1 MIGRAAEEL
10 PLLDR
15 GGQVMFHDDDDDD
28 DDYDDDIHYYFHVCD
43 QK

>member
-15 GGQVMFHDDDDDD
+15 GGQIMFHDDDDG
-28 DDYDDDIHYYFHVCD
+28 DDYDYHYYFHVCD